1 MTASLQDRRIVIG
14 GQTYTIRVSIKFFLA
29 LQERWG
35 LASDTE
41 VRAAIP
47 EKAKSMRGMVDVVWA
62 GLQTH
67 HPLLAWDDV
76 LALLDGADMGD
87 VAEALTQGM
96 EAAAPPTSA
105 DRPPQGQGPLPT
117 P

>member
-35 LASDTE
+35 LANDTE

-47 EKAKSMRGMVDVVWA
+47 DKAKNMRGMVDVVWA
-62 GLQTH
+62 GLQSK
-67 HPLLAWDDV
+67 HPDLSWDAV
-76 LALLDGADMGD
+76 LALLDEADMGE
-87 VAEALTQGM
+87 VAKALTEGM
-96 EAAAPPTSA
+96 EAAAPPVKPS
-105 DRPPQGQGPLPT
+105 PPAAGQ
-117 P
+117 

>member
-29 LQERWG
+29 LQERWE
-35 LASDTE
+35 LANDAE

-47 EKAKSMRGMVDVVWA
+47 EKAKNMRGMVDVVWA

-67 HPLLAWDDV
+67 HGALTWDDV
-76 LALLDGADMGD
+76 LALLDMADMEQ
-87 VAEALTQGM
+87 VAQALTEGM
-96 EAAAPPTSA
+96 EAAAPPTKPS
-105 DRPPQGQGPLPT
+105 PPAAGQ
-117 P
+117 

>member
-1 MTASLQDRRIVIG
+1 MTASLQDRRIEIG

-29 LQERWG
+29 LQERWD
-35 LASDTE
+35 LANDSE

-47 EKAKSMRGMVDVVWA
+47 DKAKNMRGMVDVVWA

-67 HPLLAWDDV
+67 HPNLSWDDV
-76 LALLDGADMGD
+76 LSLLDQADMGK

-96 EAAAPPTSA
+96 EAAAPPVK
-105 DRPPQGQGPLPT
+105 DRPPEGQ
-117 P
+117 